1 MSLYHVSLSPPFE
14 PNINTMCPHCD
25 TELEWYGEEDPV
37 DGTDYITF
45 DTAIEINGVMWCDET
60 CELLSR
66 LDMRPFLLQRMH
78 EVITFEL
85 PELAGF
91 YATQL
96 VRFSV
101 AFEQAVEA
109 MGGRL

>member
-1 MSLYHVSLSPPFE
+1 MSLHLVAPPLE
-14 PNINTMCPHCD
+14 PTINTTCPHCEC
-25 TELEWYGEEDPV
+25 ELSWYWEAAEEGEDFMV
-37 DGTDYITF
+37 F
-45 DTAIEINGVMWCDET
+45 DSAIEIRGSMWCDET

-101 AFEQAVEA
+101 AFEQSVEA